1 MAAKTLRELALSI
14 TAKFADFKKSSQEVA
29 NETAKMKKSAK
40 TASDGFKGLG
50 STLKDALDNAIPG
63 LSSATSGIKDFTS
76 NIYKSISGIGGAAKA
91 MKVLKIAF
99 ASLGIPALIM
109 AIVSLLSY
117 FTKTE
122 KGGDLVAKV
131 FGGIK
136 AVVSTVLKTLGA
148 FGEALVKLFQG
159 DFKGAWETAKGA
171 VKGFGQEVVNAY
183 KTGADAADRLDK
195 LEEDRV
201 AFMVREQE
209 LLNQIAKA
217 REIISDSEASVAD
230 KQKAYANAVA
240 AENELYAKRKAFA
253 QEDLD
258 IFLQLSK
265 TKERTTE
272 LTQEEN
278 EKRIA
283 VLALDEEHSQN
294 MKALNREYRRVV
306 KEAEDEKKELEK
318 ASAAAKKMI
327 NYQKEVEFYTGKIAN
342 LERDIARNR
351 QIMDDTEQSLVV
363 RIKAANDVLNETNEY
378 YRLRISYQEAV
389 TRAAEDSYNQDQDNL
404 DLYQDMV
411 KQQKDLKQLKEDQID
426 ETKKLQENISLNT
439 YEYEKQTK
447 EKKDQVQIT
456 RVLSDLEKQVIEDI
470 QGQQDEIRKVKEKF
484 DQLYGTADNFTAP
497 QLWNRMR
504 DQIQV
509 SGEKILILNSA
520 FDKAY
525 NNQETGLGKL
535 YQNYAS
541 LRTAIEKATTTI
553 KDFSII
559 PGSIVPIPNIVA
571 GIKLP
576 ELDQIKNNIVEI
588 NTAMIDLALSKSIGE
603 IVAGRGTKEDLEIV
617 SSKVAKMQELI
628 DKVRGGGEVATP
640 SSFEQILP
648 PLEGFDGYMSY
659 IKTSWKDAWAEMAAE
674 SVNVASMLQSGLV
687 NTIGAITTAFS
698 NLFSDQKKG
707 WKGIVTAALGAI
719 QQIVNALLAQ
729 AIASMIA
736 KESSKGIIGLAL
748 AAVGVAGLIAVW
760 NNLVPEFAE
769 GAYVTKPTYAM
780 IGERGP
786 EWVLNRGQMAS
797 LLSAR
802 GGPVEV
808 AGYVRVSGQDLLIA
822 INNAEKFKGSY

>member
-136 AVVSTVLKTLGA
+136 AAVSTVLKTLGA

-217 REIISDSEASVAD
+217 REIIADSEAAVAD

-327 NYQKEVEFYTGKIAN
+327 NYQKEVEFYTQNIAN
-342 LERDIARNR
+342 LEK
-351 QIMDDTEQSLVV
+351 QIERSKTNMDDTEQSLVF
-363 RIKAANDVLNETNEY
+363 RLEEAKDALKGTNKLY
-378 YRLRISYQEAV
+378 TDKISLQRDILRG
-389 TRAAEDSYNQDQDNL
+389 AEQAYDQDQDNL
-404 DLYQDMV
+404 DLYKDMV
-411 KQQKDLKQLKEDQID
+411 AEKQKLKDLEQEQTDKTKELKDFIAVNTLEYQKQ
-426 ETKKLQENISLNT
+426 S
-439 YEYEKQTK
+439 K
-447 EKKDQVQIT
+447 EKKDILESTRELSEYEKKIRDDMQSQIDA
-456 RVLSDLEKQVIEDI
+456 LKQTQQKFIE
-470 QGQQDEIRKVKEKF
+470 
-484 DQLYGTADNFTAP
+484 LYGVTEKIDAGQF
-497 QLWNRMR
+497 WNRFR
-504 DQIQV
+504 DQVQV
-509 SGEKILILNSA
+509 SGDTITVAKNKITDFFKA
-520 FDKAY
+520 F
-525 NNQETGLGKL
+525 
-535 YQNYAS
+535 
-541 LRTAIEKATTTI
+541 
-553 KDFSII
+553 
-559 PGSIVPIPNIVA
+559 
-571 GIKLP
+571 P
-576 ELDQIKNNIVEI
+576 ELKQFEGFFTKLSDGAIQL
-588 NTAMIDLALSKSIGE
+588 NTTMSAAFVKGQWEEFLAFGDKGYEALSKVGE
-603 IVAGRGTKEDLEIV
+603 GAQKLVNE
-617 SSKVAKMQELI
+617 AKFEEL
-628 DKVRGGGEVATP
+628 V
-640 SSFEQILP
+640 P
-648 PLEGFDGYMSY
+648 PLEGWKFYTEYVG
-659 IKTSWKDAWAEMAAE
+659 KSWKEAMASMAAE
-674 SVNVASMLQSGLV
+674 TVNVSSMIQNALV
-687 NTIGAITTAFS
+687 SVVNELSQAFV
-698 NLFSDQKKG
+698 NLFSGQKKG
-707 WKGIVTAALGAI
+707 WTQIVSVALQAI
-719 QQIVNALLAQ
+719 QQIINALLAQ

-736 KESSKGIIGLAL
+736 GESKKGVVGLLL
-748 AAVGVAGLIAVW
+748 AAVGVAGLIALW
-760 NNLVPEFAE
+760 NSLVPKFAE

-822 INNAEKFKGSY
+822 INNAENFKRSY